1 VVQGNSREASGD
13 SPVDLLHTADLEVLL
28 DLLRNP
34 GLVEKSRVLI
44 EKAVVKGL
52 LNDMNVS
59 RLVPSTPPCGSFLTR
74 LTRHLVEGRDRNI

>member
-1 VVQGNSREASGD
+1 
-13 SPVDLLHTADLEVLL
+13 VDLLHTADLEVLL

-52 LNDMNVS
+52 LNDMNV
-59 RLVPSTPPCGSFLTR
+59 RICTLKSTMWLLPQTSDQASCR
-74 LTRHLVEGRDRNI
+74 GRDISDQTSAIRC